1 MEQQVSRKPRRG
13 RIVAAGL
20 LGLVGSAV
28 ALLWVQRTPIAQS
41 FVDDALTRK
50 GVPARYEITRFG
62 IDSQTLENISI
73 GDPAAPDLTARSAVL
88 RISIGI
94 GGATVQSIEARGV
107 RLHGRLVNGKVS
119 LGAVN
124 RLLPPPT
131 GAPFTLP
138 DLIVDL
144 SDARMRLDTPG
155 GAIGM
160 ALEGQGNLSDGFQGR
175 MAAVMRSLSLSGCT
189 AERVTAFV
197 NIAITERKPALD
209 GPVRAARLLCP
220 KAGVDIAAPRIAL
233 DVALNEPLTAWK
245 GGAVVETGTARLA
258 TNRAVSL
265 GGRIGFD
272 GTAAEVHGDLGL
284 FANGLAT
291 PSLLARR
298 ASIDGRYG
306 FRSGTGEA
314 GLVGE
319 AQVTAASAQPET
331 LRALRASLASMQ
343 GTPLGPVGSAI
354 GEALAR
360 AASEVHGRATIALVQ
375 RKAGGAIRFERID
388 ANSASGAR
396 LVARSGPGRGGVTYY
411 WPQGV
416 SRIDGDLMLA
426 GGGLPGARINLRQ
439 PSAALPIVGLATI
452 APYAARGSRIALT
465 PVRFGPGGG
474 GRTRFDTRFIIDGPI
489 GDGRVEGLSLPV
501 AGVIGAYG
509 SFLIN
514 DRCQPLDFTH
524 LRIAGMDVGRSRLP
538 LCPTGGALLARSAGG
553 PLRGGA
559 RITAPRLIGRIG
571 SSPLVIEAR
580 SLGVEIGKPGFAG
593 DAIAVRLGQPAALTR
608 LDIGRLQGDFAAGGV
623 GGRFNGLS
631 GNIGNVPLLMTEGV
645 GDWRL
650 TSGVLTLGGRMRVAD
665 SAPAPRFEPLVSN
678 DMKLRLADG
687 IVTARGWLR
696 NPASQAAVTEVTLR
710 HDLSSGRGN
719 AILDV
724 PGITFGDAL
733 QPEALTRLT
742 LGVVANVKGT
752 LKGRG
757 EVRWTP
763 DAVTSDGT
771 FDTGGLDLAA
781 AFGPVSRLKGVI
793 RFTDLLGFETA
804 PGETVTIG
812 EINPGIA
819 VNEGVVRYQLLPGQ
833 QVRIEGGR
841 WPFSGGELVLDET
854 VLDFAKPSERRLTF
868 RVVGMDAAQFVQQ
881 FDFKNIAV
889 TGTFDG
895 ILPMIFDVN
904 GGRIVGGRMVVRQGG
919 GKLAYVGE
927 VSNADLGM
935 FGKLAFDAL
944 KSIRY
949 DNLAIELDG
958 SLDGE
963 IVSKVIFTGINEAPL
978 DGSQPPVGMLQSLT
992 GLPFKFNIMIKAPF
1006 RGLINSA
1013 QSLTDPRGLISR
1025 SIGQEVEIPGSGP
1038 VQTQES
1044 EGVR

>member
-1 MEQQVSRKPRRG
+1 MEQQVSRRPRRG
-13 RIVAAGL
+13 KIVAAGL
-20 LGLVGSAV
+20 LGLMGSAV
-28 ALLWVQRTPIAQS
+28 ALLWVQRAPIARS

-62 IDSQTLENISI
+62 IDTQTLENISI

-88 RISIGI
+88 HISIGI
-94 GGATVQSIEARGV
+94 RGPTVRSIRARGV

-119 LGAVN
+119 LGALD

-131 GAPFTLP
+131 RAPFTLP
-138 DLIVDL
+138 ELTVDL
-144 SDARMRLDTPG
+144 SDSRMRLDTPDG
-155 GAIGM
+155 VVGL
-160 ALEGQGNLSDGFQGR
+160 ALEGQGNLADGFQGK
-175 MAAVMRSLSLSGCT
+175 MAAVMRSVAVSGCM
-189 AERVTAFV
+189 AERATAFV
-197 NIAITERKPALD
+197 NISVTERKLALD

-220 KAGVDIAAPRIAL
+220 KAGVDIAAPRMAI
-233 DVALNEPLTAWK
+233 DVALNEALTAWK
-245 GGAVVETGTARLA
+245 GGAVVETRAVRLA
-258 TNRAVSL
+258 ANRAASL

-272 GTAAEVHGDLGL
+272 GTAAQVHGDLGL

-298 ASIDGRYG
+298 ASIDGRYALRPG
-306 FRSGTGEA
+306 SSEA

-319 AQVTAASAQPET
+319 VQVTAASAQPGA
-331 LRALRASLASMQ
+331 LRALRASLASAQ
-343 GTPLGPVGSAI
+343 GTPLGPTGSAI
-354 GEALAR
+354 GDALVR
-360 AASEVHGRATIALVQ
+360 MASELHGRATIALVQ

-396 LVARSGPGRGGVTYY
+396 LVARGGPGRGGITYY

-416 SRIDGDLMLA
+416 SRVDGGLMLT
-426 GGGLPGARINLRQ
+426 GGGLPGARVDLRQ
-439 PSAALPIVGLATI
+439 PSAALPIQGVATI
-452 APYAARGSRIALT
+452 APYAAGGSRIALT

-474 GRTRFDTRFIIDGPI
+474 GRTRFETRFIIDGPV

-501 AGVIGAYG
+501 AGMLGAHG

-514 DRCQPLDFTH
+514 DRCQPLDFSH

-538 LCPTGGALLARSAGG
+538 LCPTGGALLARSANGS
-553 PLRGGA
+553 LRGGA
-559 RITAPRLIGRIG
+559 RITAPRLLGRIG
-571 SSPLVIEAR
+571 SSPLAIEAR
-580 SLGVEIGKPGFAG
+580 SLGVEVGKPGFVA
-593 DAIAVRLGQPAALTR
+593 DATAVRLGQPAALTR
-608 LDIGRLQGDFAAGGV
+608 LDIAQLQGDFTAGGIS
-623 GGRFNGLS
+623 GRFNGLS

-645 GDWRL
+645 GEWRL
-650 TSGVLTLGGRMRVAD
+650 ASGALTLGGRMRVAD
-665 SAPAPRFEPLVSN
+665 RAPEPRFEPLISN
-678 DMKLRLADG
+678 DLRLRLAGG

-724 PGITFGDAL
+724 PGVTFGDAL

-752 LKGRG
+752 LQGRG

-763 DAVTSDGT
+763 DAVTSGGT
-771 FDTGGLDLAA
+771 FDTEGLNLAA
-781 AFGPVSRLKGVI
+781 AFGPVSRLKGRI
-793 RFTDLLGFETA
+793 IFSDLLGLETA
-804 PGETVTIG
+804 PGQSVTIG
-812 EINPGIA
+812 EINSGIA
-819 VNEGVVRYQLLPGQ
+819 VNDGVVRYQLLPGQ

-854 VLDFAKPSERRLTF
+854 VLDFARPSDRRLTF
-868 RVVGMDAAQFVQQ
+868 RVIGMDAAQFVQQ

-895 ILPMIFDVN
+895 ILPMIFDAN
-904 GGRIVGGRMVVRQGG
+904 GGQIVGGRMVVRRGG

-927 VSNADLGM
+927 VSNADLGL

-978 DGSQPPVGMLQSLT
+978 DGSAPPVGMLQSLT
-992 GLPFKFNIMIKAPF
+992 GLPFKFNITIRAPF

-1025 SIGQEVEIPGSGP
+1025 SIGQQVELPGSAP

-1044 EGVR
+1044 EAVP